1 MALVRA
7 SGLRVRANGDTFGDG
22 SFPGGHTKTLVGIGE
37 SSGDRDLGDV
47 KPDVLPLSNMG
58 GVVSSLQF
66 LKTGTNDDCDYYS
79 YRPTSSGISIE
90 WPVCKDRTDRGV
102 QRH

>member
-1 MALVRA
+1 MGC
-7 SGLRVRANGDTFGDG
+7 SVRANGDTFGDG

-79 YRPTSSGISIE
+79 YRPDIF
-90 WPVCKDRTDRGV
+90 WDLDRV
-102 QRH
+102 ASMQRQD